1 MFIFPIL
8 YAFFSVEPNSA
19 VILEAFGKPIK
30 IIKEPGLRWFWPIGV
45 QRRLISTAL
54 NTTRL
59 EGSSVPDLTGAPLNV
74 SVVVTYVVSDPIA
87 ATYNV
92 DNRVNYLKS

>member
-1 MFIFPIL
+1 M
-8 YAFFSVEPNSA
+8 
-19 VILEAFGKPIK
+19 
-30 IIKEPGLRWFWPIGV
+30 
-45 QRRLISTAL
+45 ISTAL